1 MISGKR
7 IPAIRFEISE
17 KQGSS
22 LLNNI
27 FSTMLNLALLQIRNS
42 PPLAV
47 QTAEFAAV
55 SLDKHCCRKNL
66 QFALRTLFSTFS
78 ERLLSYLDINCLLFL
93 KNGLFR

>member
-1 MISGKR
+1 MTDVFDTR
-7 IPAIRFEISE
+7 
-17 KQGSS
+17 GSS
-22 LLNNI
+22 LLSNI

-66 QFALRTLFSTFS
+66 KFALGTPFS
-78 ERLLSYLDINCLLFL
+78 ETFE
-93 KNGLFR
+93 